1 MISNN
6 LGWFRLI
13 PTMHNA
19 FIAWLYPVLALYII
33 LYVVNLILSLVY
45 RRRR

>member
-13 PTMHNA
+13 PTMHYA
-19 FIAWLYPVLALYII
+19 FVTWLYPILALYII
-33 LYVVNLILSLVY
+33 LYAINLILSLVY